1 MQQGGV
7 QYQEGGVQYL
17 AQVLRGL
24 TVGAD
29 PVRLLHD
36 ALGGAIAASHGR
48 HGMVVGLVDG
58 AVTVVAQT
66 GTTPKVVREAAEQCI
81 AEGRLSRRRDHQAGA
96 GAIAEPVR
104 MGHRIVG
111 AIAIGGDALKLDSAP
126 LPLFADA
133 AGLALARRPQLGR
146 ASVADFSDAV
156 LQIGVDL
163 DQSAVLSRLF
173 DSAELLF
180 GALGGFCVIPDG
192 DGWRVAH
199 YRGITA
205 ADLRNAARHPDFRPF
220 VAAERLR
227 VEPPTHPVVAGL
239 VSGAETAVSMPLT
252 AAGRRQGFLVLL
264 LGDTPDDAGRGLI
277 QAFGNQVASILR
289 SSDLAQRM
297 RDHEQRLAAIVHS
310 TPTPVVVVD
319 DHGRFVLVNGAA
331 AELFHLPEAFAVGQP
346 VVGRLGNETL
356 EGMLEDDFDS
366 QVELLLGSPPD
377 RLYLA
382 RTHSIRAMGGRSLGR
397 VLVLQDVTK
406 ERETDKIKSDFVSVI
421 GHELRTPLTVVKGYV
436 KMMTKKGGDI
446 EENAR
451 TTALA
456 AIANNTE
463 RLERLIQDL
472 LFVSSIESRTPSL
485 DLEPVDIGKVLDEF
499 GEGRVKIDRPRVQI
513 PVQLDRAKFD
523 QVLNHLIDN
532 GLKYTENDVIVS
544 VVDKGEE
551 VEVRVDDS
559 GPGIY
564 SGDVPLLFERFRQ
577 LDGSSTR
584 SQGGTGLGLYICR
597 RLVELLG
604 GRIWCES
611 RLGVGSRFAFTLPK
625 EGPIAASVREAS
637 VTTVVDSPFSASA

>member
-1 MQQGGV
+1 MHQGGV

-29 PVRLLHD
+29 PLRLLDD
-36 ALGGAIAASHGR
+36 ALAGAIAATRGR

-58 AVTVVAQT
+58 AATVVAQT
-66 GTTPKVVREAAEQCI
+66 GTTPRVVREAAERCI
-81 AEGRLSRRRDHQAGA
+81 AEGRLSRRRDPAAGA

-111 AIAIGGDALKLDSAP
+111 AIAIGGDALVLDSAP

-146 ASVADFSDAV
+146 ASVPDFSDAI
-156 LQIGVDL
+156 LQIAVDL
-163 DQSAVLSRLF
+163 DQSAVLSRVF
-173 DSAELLF
+173 DAAEVLF
-180 GALGGFCVIPDG
+180 GALGGFCVVPDG

-239 VSGAETAVSMPLT
+239 VGGAETAVSMPLS
-252 AAGRRQGFLVLL
+252 AAGQRQGFLVLL
-264 LGDTPDDAGRGLI
+264 LGDSPDEAGRGLL
-277 QAFGNQVASILR
+277 QAFGNQVAAVLR
-289 SSDLAQRM
+289 ASELAQRL

-310 TPTPVVVVD
+310 TPTPVIVVD
-319 DHGRFVLVNGAA
+319 HHGRFVLVNGAA

-346 VVGRLGNETL
+346 VLGRLGNETL
-356 EGMLEDDFDS
+356 EGMLDEEGDS
-366 QVELLLGSPPD
+366 QVELLLGTPPD
-377 RLYLA
+377 RLYHA
-382 RTHSIRAMGGRSLGR
+382 RTHSIRAMGGRNLGR

-436 KMMTKKGGDI
+436 KMLDKKGGDVDDT
-446 EENAR
+446 AR
-451 TTALA
+451 VTALA

-472 LFVSSIESRTPSL
+472 LFVSSIESRTPRL
-485 DLEPVDIGKVLDEF
+485 DLEPVDIGTVLDEF
-499 GEGRVKIDRPRVQI
+499 AEGRVSVERPLVPI

-523 QVLNHLIDN
+523 QVLNHLLDN
-532 GLKYTENDVIVS
+532 ALKYTESDVVVS
-544 VVDKGEE
+544 VVDRGDEI
-551 VEVRVDDS
+551 EVRVDDT

-564 SGDVPLLFERFRQ
+564 SQDVPLLFERFRQ

-625 EGPIAASVREAS
+625 QGPTAAAVREAS
-637 VTTVVDSPFSASA
+637 AGAVGTGFAASA

>member
-1 MQQGGV
+1 MKEGV
-7 QYQEGGVQYL
+7 VQYL

-36 ALGGAIAASHGR
+36 TLGGAISASRGR
-48 HGMVVGLVDG
+48 HGLIVGIVDG
-58 AVTVVAQT
+58 APDVVAQS

-81 AEGRLSRRRDHQAGA
+81 SEGRLARRRDPAVGA
-96 GAIAEPVR
+96 GAIAEPIR
-104 MGHRIVG
+104 IGHRIVG
-111 AIAIGGDALKLDSAP
+111 AIAIGGDPLTLDTAP

-133 AGLALARRPQLGR
+133 AGLALSRRPTVGR
-146 ASVADFSDAV
+146 ASVPDFSDAL
-156 LQIGVDL
+156 LQVGSDL
-163 DQSAVLSRLF
+163 DQSAVLSRVFDAAEQLF
-173 DSAELLF
+173 A
-180 GALGGFCVIPDG
+180 ALGGFCVVPDG

-205 ADLRNAARHPDFRPF
+205 ADLRNAARHPDFRSF

-239 VSGAETAVSMPLT
+239 VHGAETAVAMPLV
-252 AAGRRQGFLVLL
+252 AAGHRMGFLVLL
-264 LGDTPDDAGRGLI
+264 LGDVPDPIGQGLI
-277 QAFGNQVASILR
+277 LAFGNQIASILR
-289 SSDLAQRM
+289 SSDLAQRL
-297 RDHEQRLAAIVHS
+297 RDHEQRLASIVHT

-319 DHGRFVLVNGAA
+319 EHDRFVMVNGAA

-346 VVGRLGNETL
+346 VGGRLGHETL
-356 EGMLEDDFDS
+356 EAMLADDGDG

-377 RLYLA
+377 RLYHA
-382 RTHSIRAMGGRSLGR
+382 ATRSIRAMGGRKLGR

-406 ERETDKIKSDFVSVI
+406 ERETDKIKNDFVSVI

-436 KMMTKKGGDI
+436 KMLNKKGADI
-446 EENAR
+446 EDSAR
-451 TTALA
+451 ATALA

-472 LFVSSIESRTPSL
+472 LFVSSIESRTPGL
-485 DLEPVDIGKVLDEF
+485 DLEPVDVGRVLDEF
-499 GEGRVKIDRPRVQI
+499 GDEHAGRITIDRPRTPI

-523 QVLNHLIDN
+523 QVMHHLIDN
-532 GLKYTENDVIVS
+532 ALKYTDQDVVLS
-544 VVDKGEE
+544 VVDKGAE
-551 VEVRVDDS
+551 VEIRVDDS

-564 SGDVPLLFERFRQ
+564 SGDLPLLFERFRQ
-577 LDGSSTR
+577 LDGTSTR
-584 SQGGTGLGLYICR
+584 THGGTGLGLYICR
-597 RLVELLG
+597 RMVELLG

-625 EGPIAASVREAS
+625 DGPISAAVREARES
-637 VTTVVDSPFSASA
+637 TEVSTSFPTSA